1 MLNVAIV
8 GPGLVGGALIEQ
20 LVAHAQ
26 SSRFTTLP
34 ISVVGLINSKKMA
47 LSATSFSAASLG
59 QWQTAIL
66 GDSAQPADMD
76 WFANGLAGLK
86 GATAV
91 VDCTS
96 SDVIAALYPKWLSWG
111 LHVVTPNKKAFSSDL
126 SLFQEIKQLSSSPR
140 GPSVYHEATVG
151 AGLPVLSTLNDL
163 VRTGD
168 QIIKIEG
175 IFSGTLSY
183 LFNNFSSPDA
193 TQTFSA
199 CVAEA
204 KANGYTEPDPRD
216 DLNGMDVARKVTIL
230 GRVAGLEIGIDTLPV
245 ENIVP
250 ESLRTVSTADEFMT
264 RLPEF
269 DSHFSDLNAKALQA
283 QSVLR
288 YVGFVDGV
296 DGNSS
301 VKLARY
307 PLDHPFASLK
317 GSDNII
323 AFTTKR
329 FPNPLIVQ
337 GAGAGAAVT
346 AFGVFSDLVK
356 ISERFGCTSS
366 VDSSKF

>member
-1 MLNVAIV
+1 MFNVAIV

-20 LVAHAQ
+20 LAAHAL
-26 SSRFTTLP
+26 SPRFAKLP
-34 ISVVGLINSKKMA
+34 LTVVGLVNSKKMA
-47 LSATSFSAASLG
+47 LSSTAYTAADLS
-59 QWQTAIL
+59 QWQTVLL
-66 GDSAQPADMD
+66 GDSAQAADLTR
-76 WFANGLAGLK
+76 FADTLAGLS
-86 GATAV
+86 GATAI

-96 SDVIAALYPKWLSWG
+96 SDAIAALYPSWLARG
-111 LHVVTPNKKAFSSDL
+111 LHIVTPNKKGFSGDM
-126 SLFQEIKQLSSSPR
+126 SLFREIERLSSSPL

-168 QIIKIEG
+168 RIIKIEG

-183 LFNNFSSPDA
+183 LFNNFSAPGAS
-193 TQTFSA
+193 QSFSA

-230 GRVAGLEIGIDTLPV
+230 GRVAGLSIGTDTLPV

-250 ESLRTVSTADEFMT
+250 EPLRAVSTADEFME

-269 DSHFSDLNAKALQA
+269 DEHFSQLNAEALRA
-283 QSVLR
+283 GSVLR

-296 DGNSS
+296 GGQSS

-323 AFTTKR
+323 AFTTER
-329 FPNPLIVQ
+329 FPNPLIIQ
-337 GAGAGAAVT
+337 GAGAGSAVT
-346 AFGVFSDLVK
+346 AFGIFSDLIK
-356 ISERFGCTSS
+356 IAERYGSGLA
-366 VDSSKF
+366 DPKY